1 MKKINTLKSFKS
13 KSLNGII
20 NVPGDKSISHRALI
34 FLSLSYGSAK
44 IKGLLESTDVFNTC
58 KSLQKLGVKI
68 IKKGS
73 NYEVFGNGGVFQNP
87 KKELNLGN
95 SGTGVRLM
103 IGMLASRNVIA
114 KFKGDKSLTK
124 RPMLRILKPL
134 KKLGAYIEHK
144 NGFLPLEVRKSEF
157 LLPSTIN
164 ETIGSAQVKSAVIL
178 AALNIIGTT
187 TVNEKIPS
195 RNHSEI
201 LLNYLGANLKIMSVK
216 TGKKIQINGPIIL
229 HPRNIIVPGDFSS
242 ASFLIVACLLCKN
255 SKIIIKSVGINFYR
269 VGLLEV
275 LKKMGGKISLKN
287 KKVENGEKIADIE
300 VESSQ
305 LSGQTVGGEISVRLI
320 DEYPILFV
328 AASFAKGTTIFKNL
342 EELKFKE
349 SDRLNSMAEAL
360 RASGV
365 RLKLNKNSITIFGNK
380 IQKGGCV
387 IKTSKDHRIAM
398 SMLIFGMLSNEPIQV
413 DEIQMIKTSFPGF
426 FELFKKIGANIKYV

>member
-34 FLSLSYGSAK
+34 FLSLSYGSAT
-44 IKGLLESTDVFNTC
+44 IKGLLESIDVLNTC
-58 KSLQKLGVKI
+58 KSLKKLGVKI

-73 NYEVFGNGGVFQNP
+73 NYKVFGNGGVFQNP

-134 KKLGAYIEHK
+134 KKLGACIEHK
-144 NGFLPLEVRKSEF
+144 NGFLPLEVKKSEF

-187 TVNEKIPS
+187 TVNEKVPS

-229 HPRNIIVPGDFSS
+229 QPKNIVIPGDFSS

-287 KKVENGEKIADIE
+287 KKVENGEEIADIE

-305 LSGQTVGGEISVRLI
+305 LSGKTVGGEISARLI

-360 RASGV
+360 TVSGV

-387 IKTSKDHRIAM
+387 IKTFKDHRIAM

>member
-229 HPRNIIVPGDFSS
+229 QPKNIVIPGDFSS

-360 RASGV
+360 KASGV